1 MSKIKLDTKAYKN
14 NLSQITNK
22 IGSKDRIILVF
33 KDNAYGHGATVLAPL
48 VRELGFKFCAVKDE
62 REAFELVD
70 FFEKILVLSHIPNG
84 DENSEFIYAI
94 NDIASLRKIKNNTK
108 IHLAIDTLMHR
119 NGICYDELDLAFEI
133 IKDKNIIL
141 LGAFTHFR
149 SADILNAD
157 YFVQKQK
164 FNATKEKIRNFCISQ
179 NFQNPIFHSHNSA
192 GLERVYELD
201 DELVRIGM
209 SQFGYCQFNNS
220 LLLKPVLS
228 LWADKVSDR
237 VLKAGSSVGYGAKFT
252 TAKDI
257 KIATYDL
264 GYGDGL
270 LRYNGIGELFLANKN
285 QILGTMSMDSF
296 SCIDGG
302 DSVCVF
308 DNATVFAKYFNTIEY
323 DILVKLSPFIQ
334 RVLV

>member
-14 NLSQITNK
+14 NLNQIINK
-22 IGSKDRIILVF
+22 VGSKDRIILVF

-84 DENSEFIYAI
+84 NENDELIYAV
-94 NDIASLRKIKNNTK
+94 NDIASLKKIKNNTK

-119 NGICYDELDLAFEI
+119 NGICYDELDLAFDI
-133 IKDKNIIL
+133 IRDKNIIL

-270 LRYNGIGELFLANKN
+270 LRYDGIGELFLANKN

-308 DNATVFAKYFNTIEY
+308 DNATVFARYFNTIEY

>member
-14 NLSQITNK
+14 NLNQITKK
-22 IGSKDRIILVF
+22 IGSKDRIILVL
-33 KDNAYGHGATVLAPL
+33 KDNAYGHGATALAPL
-48 VRELGFKFCAVKDE
+48 ASELGFKFCAVKDE

-119 NGICYDELDLAFEI
+119 NGILYDELDLAFEI

-157 YFVQKQK
+157 YFVQKQN
-164 FNATKEKIRNFCISQ
+164 FNKTKERIRNFCISQ

-220 LLLKPVLS
+220 LSLKPVLS

-237 VLKAGSSVGYGAKFT
+237 ILKAGSSVGYGAKFT
-252 TAKDI
+252 TTKDI

-270 LRYNGIGELFLANKN
+270 LRYNGVGDLFLANKN
-285 QILGTMSMDSF
+285 KILGTMSMDSF
-296 SCIDGG
+296 SCIDSG

-308 DNATVFAKYFNTIEY
+308 DDAAVFAKYFNTIEY